1 MSSQQPCH
9 HTRKTHQTLQVCESK
24 HGYASSMVTPPNN
37 IPLHCWQP
45 GLLSSHFTLRVLQL
59 EHPRLDFVCALRLR
73 RALGTAVEVF
83 VEVVMTDRDR
93 SWLGCEVENSEAS
106 WFSKAQLWL

>member
-1 MSSQQPCH
+1 MVAN
-9 HTRKTHQTLQVCESK
+9 L
-24 HGYASSMVTPPNN
+24 SMVCKQIVARND
-37 IPLHCWQP
+37 IPLHCWQA

-83 VEVVMTDRDR
+83 GEIVMRDRDR
-93 SWLGCEVENSEAS
+93 NWLRYEVEDRGTCLCSRIPKGTSFVIEVEGHQRA
-106 WFSKAQLWL
+106 AQ

>member
-1 MSSQQPCH
+1 MALPDD
-9 HTRKTHQTLQVCESK
+9 
-24 HGYASSMVTPPNN
+24 

-73 RALGTAVEVF
+73 RALGTASEVSVES
-83 VEVVMTDRDR
+83 VMTDRDR
-93 SWLGCEVENSEAS
+93 GWLGCEIENSET
-106 WFSKAQLWL
+106 LWCSRMSEGTFLRYGDVRDGTMMLLDTKGG